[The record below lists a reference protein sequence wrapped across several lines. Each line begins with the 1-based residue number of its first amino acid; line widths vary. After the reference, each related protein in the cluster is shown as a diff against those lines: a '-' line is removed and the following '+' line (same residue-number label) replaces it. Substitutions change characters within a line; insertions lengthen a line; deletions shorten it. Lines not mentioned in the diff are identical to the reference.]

1 MASKKQIA
9 AGGSAVFDKFFS
21 SQDAQNGSQD
31 ASEVKASISP
41 DTGKS
46 GSETAQK
53 AQKKVFSFRGDQ
65 TAVTS
70 WRLYA
75 DASGL
80 KVDDLGTAAMMEY
93 IENHPLSKD
102 QQKIFDLKMK
112 QKG

>member
-1 MASKKQIA
+1 MANRKKVEA
-9 AGGSAVFDKFFS
+9 AGSAVFDKFFS

-31 ASEVKASISP
+31 ASEDSVSISSQSV
-41 DTGKS
+41 KS
-46 GSETAQK
+46 GSEKDQK
-53 AQKKVFSFRGDQ
+53 KQKKVFSFRGDQ

-93 IENHPLSKD
+93 IENHPLTKD